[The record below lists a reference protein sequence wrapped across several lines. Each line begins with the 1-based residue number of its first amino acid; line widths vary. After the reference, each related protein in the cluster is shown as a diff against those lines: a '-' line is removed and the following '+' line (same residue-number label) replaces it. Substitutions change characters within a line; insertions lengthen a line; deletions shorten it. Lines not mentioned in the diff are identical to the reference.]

1 MEPTA
6 TIGDNKTLRIDMRWS
21 GRPFSPGADYNLL
34 FTVKGDPDAED
45 DTASAIQKMTG
56 FGITVSAST
65 ALVSLIP
72 FDTTGGTLD
81 DIFYPAMSPGT
92 YYWDIQAQAI
102 ADATDVRTVAS
113 GTLELL
119 RDVSRGTETAVPV
132 FIVQSPVGA
141 SAELVLY
148 DAEYVTYDGELVTY
162 E

>member
-1 MEPTA
+1 MILSQR
-6 TIGDNKTLRIDMRWS
+6 IGDNKTHSIPLSWL
-21 GRPFSPGADYNLL
+21 GRAFSPGADYNLL

-45 DTASAIQKMTG
+45 DTAAAIQKMTG

-119 RDVSRGTETAVPV
+119 RDVSRGVETSVPV
-132 FIVQSPVGA
+132 FLSDTG
-141 SAELVLY
+141 L
-148 DAEYVTYDGELVTY
+148 TYDSQLVNY
-162 E
+162 S